1 MLSTVRGT
9 GPPYTFSAL
18 EPMKYGEL
26 LRTLTKAS
34 NVLSTLDTSVP
45 VDSSRFP
52 LKPKICPNSC
62 VKMLSASVL
71 SIGTLSIFAGFGS
84 NHSSFVKYEVPMCIA
99 ASYGPEGLCS
109 PLKTA
114 STAPCRNTDI
124 GPTLSRVVVN
134 RLPAFE
140 VGELSNITSTFKVDA
155 FPLTNSFS
163 HLSAARTRS
172 FEIEL

>member
-1 MLSTVRGT
+1 MLPTVRGT

-34 NVLSTLDTSVP
+34 NVLSTSDTSAP

-84 NHSSFVKYEVPMCIA
+84 NHSSFVRYEVPMFIT
-99 ASYGPEGLCS
+99 ASYGPEGLCT
-109 PLKTA
+109 PFRTA
-114 STAPCRNTDI
+114 STAPCRNTDN
-124 GPTLSRVVVN
+124 GPTLYWVVVN
-134 RLPAFE
+134 RLVEFA
-140 VGELSNITSTFKVDA
+140 VGELSNTTLTFRVNA
-155 FPLTNSFS
+155 GPLTKRFS
-163 HLSAARTRS
+163 HSPAARIRS
-172 FEIEL
+172 FVIEL

>member
-34 NVLSTLDTSVP
+34 NLLSTLDTSAP
-45 VDSSRFP
+45 VDSSRLP
-52 LKPKICPNSC
+52 LKPKIWPNSC

-99 ASYGPEGLCS
+99 ASYGPDGLCT
-109 PLKTA
+109 PFKTV

-124 GPTLSRVVVN
+124 GPTLYSVVVN
-134 RLPAFE
+134 KLAAFA
-140 VGELSNITSTFKVDA
+140 VGELSNITLTSRPNA
-155 FPLTNSFS
+155 F
-163 HLSAARTRS
+163 
-172 FEIEL
+172 